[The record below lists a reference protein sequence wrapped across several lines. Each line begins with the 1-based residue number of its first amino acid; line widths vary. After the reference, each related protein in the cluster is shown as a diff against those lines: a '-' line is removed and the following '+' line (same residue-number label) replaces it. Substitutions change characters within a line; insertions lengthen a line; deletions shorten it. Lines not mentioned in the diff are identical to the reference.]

1 VNQRDGRDIR
11 FGGLDD
17 AIDAAVAGVGQVS
30 DLFQNVLK
38 LCDIIKRYVDKSVG
52 AVVGCRC
59 SDVLNGELAA
69 PEPYGRYIMIGGID
83 IAVKVNQRDT
93 PEFIPFGY
101 NFSK

>member
-1 VNQRDGRDIR
+1 MNQRDGRDIR

-52 AVVGCRC
+52 AVAK
-59 SDVLNGELAA
+59 DLFTLLLAV
-69 PEPYGRYIMIGGID
+69 MQ
-83 IAVKVNQRDT
+83 K
-93 PEFIPFGY
+93 
-101 NFSK
+101 K